1 MPVKH
6 FGIYLAYAPTV
17 DLRHEGLGRYL
28 ASFLRGAQQCDGTSF
43 TVACPSWS
51 RQAVTELLESEGL
64 NAESIAIISPKGKP
78 YLLRLY
84 EAYQAYLQ
92 RPRNGLWRR
101 VIATVRRH
109 AQGARQRLE
118 RRLAQANDIGS
129 LLLLLLDGSLLLLLL
144 LLLAPFATLWV
155 LVGKAIQLL
164 LLPLRRLL
172 KAPWLAL
179 RNRVQQL
186 ISDPKDDSW
195 VVRLF
200 QTMHTAESRRMQV
213 LVESRKDI
221 LAWYCPTAFWP
232 DFNRIDR
239 PRLMCVP
246 DLMPS
251 DFAIGFARAG
261 GDRLL
266 DNFETVKQAIAE
278 ADHLVTYS
286 QTVKWTTLVDQHG
299 LSASRIRVVPH
310 APNTLSEHLD
320 IVGFDNPEATTRSYC
335 RLQLLTAMTRS
346 SHPHYAAGFGNG
358 EVRFLFYPSQ
368 FRPNKNLLTLLKA
381 YEHLLRRRFLPHKLI
396 LTGDPAKMNEVG
408 DYIRS
413 RQLENDVICLPR
425 ISVVQLAACY
435 RLADLAVNPSL
446 SEGGC
451 PFTFSEALSVGTPC
465 VLARI
470 PVTEEVLQDPQV
482 QQASLFD
489 PYDWQDMAARIEWAL
504 NNREQLLTLQNAAYA
519 ELGQRSWADV
529 VREHIAILD
538 DISRSPTASRNAQH
552 AC

>member
-6 FGIYLAYAPTV
+6 YGIYLAYAPTV

-28 ASFLRGAQQCDGTSF
+28 ASFLRGAQQCEDTSF

-51 RQAVTELLESEGL
+51 RQAVMELLESEGL
-64 NAESIAIISPKGKP
+64 NAESVAIISPQGKP

-101 VIATVRRH
+101 AIAAVRH
-109 AQGARQRLE
+109 QAQSARQRLE

-129 LLLLLLDGSLLLLLL
+129 LLLLLLHGSLLLLLL
-144 LLLAPFATLWV
+144 VLLAPFAILWV
-155 LVGKAIQLL
+155 LLSKARQLL
-164 LLPLRRLL
+164 LVPLRRLL

-179 RNRVQQL
+179 RNRLQQL
-186 ISDPKDDSW
+186 ISDPKEDGW

-200 QTMHTAESRRMQV
+200 QTMHAAESRRMQV
-213 LVESRKDI
+213 LIESRNDI
-221 LAWYCPTAFWP
+221 SAWYCPTAFWP

-251 DFAIGFARAG
+251 DFAIGFARTG

-266 DNFETVKQAIAE
+266 GTFETVKQAIAE

-286 QTVKWTTLVDQHG
+286 HAVKWTSLVDHHG
-299 LSASRIRVVPH
+299 LQASRVRVVPH
-310 APNTLSEHLD
+310 APNTLGQHLD
-320 IVGFDNPEATTRSYC
+320 IVGFDNPEATAHSYC
-335 RLQLLTAMTRS
+335 RLQLLTAMTRC

-381 YEHLLRRRFLPHKLI
+381 YEHLLRQRFLPHKLI
-396 LTGDPAKMNEVG
+396 LTGDPAKMSEIG

-413 RQLENDVICLPR
+413 HQLENDVICLPR
-425 ISVVQLAACY
+425 MSVVQLAACY

-489 PYDWQDMAARIEWAL
+489 PYDWHDMAGRIEWAL
-504 NNREQLLTLQNAAYA
+504 NNREQLLALQNAAYA
-519 ELGQRSWADV
+519 ELGRRSWADV

-538 DISRSPTASRNAQH
+538 DITHSPTASRNAKH
-552 AC
+552 AY